1 MSPPTDAP
9 LLLET
14 IRLADGKA
22 PLLQR
27 HQARVD
33 RSRQRYYAKAP
44 AFRLQEVLDGLDLP
58 REGVYKLRLLYR
70 AGLESHELMPY
81 TVRPVNSLRVVP
93 ADELTYCRKYADRS
107 GIERLFARREN
118 CDDILMVQRGHVT
131 DSSYANL
138 AFFDGSRWYTP
149 AWPLLRGTRRAEL
162 IERGTLLPTV
172 IRVRDL
178 PHFESVRLL
187 NGMMEWEE
195 GPTVRITAVLGY

>member
-1 MSPPTDAP
+1 MSAPTDAP

-14 IRLADGKA
+14 IRLVDGTA
-22 PLLQR
+22 PLLHR

-44 AFRLQEVLDGLDLP
+44 AFRLQEVLDGLDIP
-58 REGVYKLRLLYR
+58 RRGIHKLRLLYR
-70 AGLESHELMPY
+70 AGLERHEVSPY
-81 TVRPVNSLRVVP
+81 TVRPVNSLRVVA
-93 ADELTYCRKYADRS
+93 ADALTYSRKYADRS
-107 GIERLFARREN
+107 GIEQLFARRQN

-138 AFFDGSRWYTP
+138 AFYDGNRWYTP

-162 IERGTLLPTV
+162 IERGVLLPTV

-178 PHFESVRLL
+178 AHFERVRLL

-195 GPTVRITAVLGY
+195 GPTVRITAVLGC